1 MKFKF
6 CSNCC
11 KIHTNSV
18 AVKIDNVFTSS
29 YCEKNRNH
37 LVMHICEKVR
47 CNLPVC
53 FEGKNPI
60 KRSLQLPTEKKNRE
74 ITTSEIMDVFKYY
87 TLYLMFN
94 KDSSHSFFAYI
105 AITFIW

>member
-60 KRSLQLPTEKKNRE
+60 KRSLQLPTEKKIVKLQRVKLWMFSN
-74 ITTSEIMDVFKYY
+74 TTR
-87 TLYLMFN
+87 
-94 KDSSHSFFAYI
+94 YI
-105 AITFIW
+105 